1 MKNLAEFL
9 LQNFPSAQYASGKN
23 EILMKC
29 PFCGDSKDPKT
40 KHFYVSIV
48 EGKPH
53 FYNCF
58 KCGEKGILNS
68 KVLRKLSIYDIE
80 TLNELDKYNSN
91 ISKNQAKQGNIYN
104 ANTVYRIT
112 NYIQDSPLTQAK
124 IKYINYL
131 LLIKQKQKE
140 KLLTTLIIGLTM
152 N

>member
-68 KVLRKLSIYDIE
+68 KVLRKLSIYDMN
-80 TLNELDKYNSN
+80 LS
-91 ISKNQAKQGNIYN
+91 
-104 ANTVYRIT
+104 
-112 NYIQDSPLTQAK
+112 SPR
-124 IKYINYL
+124 
-131 LLIKQKQKE
+131 
-140 KLLTTLIIGLTM
+140 
-152 N
+152 

>member
-1 MKNLAEFL
+1 MKSLAEFL
-9 LQNFPSAQYASGKN
+9 LQNFPSAQYASGKH

-29 PFCGDSKDPKT
+29 PFCGDSKDTKT

-91 ISKNQAKQGNIYN
+91 I
-104 ANTVYRIT
+104 
-112 NYIQDSPLTQAK
+112 
-124 IKYINYL
+124 INNLKSLYSD
-131 LLIKQKQKE
+131 LIKISK
-140 KLLTTLIIGLTM
+140 
-152 N
+152 